1 VKCERG
7 LITNISQ
14 STYKPPPSRRGLGEV
29 KTSEAEGDWRSR
41 KKQEEAESFQQ
52 G

>member
-1 VKCERG
+1 
-7 LITNISQ
+7 
-14 STYKPPPSRRGLGEV
+14 V

-41 KKQEEAESFQQ
+41 KKQEEAGRSRELPARIKQ